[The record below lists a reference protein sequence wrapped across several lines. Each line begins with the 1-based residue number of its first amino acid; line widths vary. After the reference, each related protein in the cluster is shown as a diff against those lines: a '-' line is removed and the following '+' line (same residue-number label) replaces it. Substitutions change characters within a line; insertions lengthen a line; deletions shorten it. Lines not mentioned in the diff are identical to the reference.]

1 MKECKGFREN
11 VCWKYHQFEVNIMSC
26 ARNGCAQFN
35 EKQNIAYYIFSRD
48 MITKYKELH
57 EKFLRTRK
65 PFFSHPDNK
74 KKVCMFRRWG

>member
-1 MKECKGFREN
+1 
-11 VCWKYHQFEVNIMSC
+11 MSC
-26 ARNGCAQFN
+26 ARNGCAQYN

-65 PFFSHPDNK
+65 TFFFRIQITK
-74 KKVCMFRRWG
+74 KKFVCFVDGGKRTLKPRLK